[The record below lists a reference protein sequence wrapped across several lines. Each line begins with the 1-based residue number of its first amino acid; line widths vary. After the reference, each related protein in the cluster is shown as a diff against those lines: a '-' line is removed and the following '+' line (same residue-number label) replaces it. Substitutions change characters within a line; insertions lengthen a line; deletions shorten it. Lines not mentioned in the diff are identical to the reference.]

1 DRPGPRRADDLAHDR
16 HLVDYLGEEV
26 LSAQEPQARAFL
38 VDTCVLDRFCA
49 PLCDAVR
56 GDERSKRLLSEIE
69 RANLFLVPLDERREW
84 FRYHHVFREV
94 LRRELADT
102 CSAEYVAELHA
113 RAGAWFAED
122 GDVSAALSHLL
133 AGEREADAADLIARS
148 WNTWLQTGRSAT
160 VIRWLD
166 ALPDERVRSDP
177 RLCLAQAWLALD
189 SGEQA

>member
-1 DRPGPRRADDLAHDR
+1 

-94 LRRELADT
+94 LRRELEDT
-102 CSAEYVAELHA
+102 VAPDGVAALHA
-113 RAGAWFAED
+113 RAGAWCAGA
-122 GDVSAALSHLL
+122 GDVSGAVSHLL
-133 AGEREADAADLIARS
+133 AA
-148 WNTWLQTGRSAT
+148 
-160 VIRWLD
+160 
-166 ALPDERVRSDP
+166 
-177 RLCLAQAWLALD
+177 
-189 SGEQA
+189 